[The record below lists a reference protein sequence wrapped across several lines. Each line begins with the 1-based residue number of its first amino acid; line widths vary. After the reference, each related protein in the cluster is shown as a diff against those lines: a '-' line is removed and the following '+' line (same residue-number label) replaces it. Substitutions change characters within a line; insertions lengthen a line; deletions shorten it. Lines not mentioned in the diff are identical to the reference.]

1 MNFTLRLL
9 ALVAVAASV
18 VYAAPLHGDEEIAI
32 QDVRTPTE
40 KALKRLS
47 HKEIKEIQAQLQSF
61 LADMEQDGT
70 LQEKRAKKQLVG
82 TLLGLADPEIIGHG
96 G

>member
-32 QDVRTPTE
+32 QDVRSLTE

-47 HKEIKEIQAQLQSF
+47 HKEIKEI
-61 LADMEQDGT
+61 
-70 LQEKRAKKQLVG
+70 
-82 TLLGLADPEIIGHG
+82 
-96 G
+96 